1 MSVVQDNSD
10 DWMRKLRE
18 KLVLGLAGSEQE
30 KRVALMN
37 VGYCYKCYAPA
48 SLYKYYRGIPRDI
61 DAIKNNKMWYSAPCD
76 FNDVF
81 DCDVV
86 IDEDKIFDSIKQLAP
101 SIQGMR
107 VGSPVWR
114 DLKTQA
120 KKSKRDLQ
128 TLFDKMRSG
137 MGIACLSE
145 SEESLL
151 MWAHYANNHHGMC
164 VEYDLLEIN
173 EQLQFTPVP
182 VIYSAER
189 VCFESLHSKTAER
202 DMTKLFI
209 ESLTSKSPE
218 WSYEKEWRII
228 REDVAC
234 GDRWDIEKRGALLDS
249 VRPRSVILGCMADT
263 ELEKSMVEY
272 CKTERI
278 DLYKMRKDEKVYG
291 LIKDPV
297 LQFDME

>member
-1 MSVVQDNSD
+1 MDIVQDNTD
-10 DWMRKLRE
+10 DWKRSLRD
-18 KLVLGLAGSEQE
+18 KLVMALVANEQE
-30 KRVALMN
+30 KRAIYMN
-37 VGYCYKCYAPA
+37 VGFCYKCYAPA

-61 DAIKNNKMWYSAPCD
+61 DSIKNNKMWYSAPCI

-86 IDEDKIFDSIKQLAP
+86 VDEDKIFDSIKQMAP

-107 VGSPVWR
+107 VGSPMWR
-114 DLKTQA
+114 DLKAQA
-120 KKSKRDLQ
+120 KRSRRGLQ
-128 TLFDKMRSG
+128 TMFDKMRSE
-137 MGIACLSE
+137 MGIVCLSE

-151 MWAHYANNHHGMC
+151 MWAHYANNHHGLC

-182 VIYSAER
+182 VIYSPER
-189 VCFESLHSKTAER
+189 VCCESLHSKTVER

-228 REDVAC
+228 REEVAC

-291 LIKDPV
+291 LRKDPV